1 MKPKGKCI
9 LKHNRMAAAVSP
21 VAIIVP
27 EDELKCPICQDL
39 INNPVTIPCGH
50 NFCMKCINRYLRS
63 TLSSSYSCPH
73 CRKSFSK
80 LPSLH
85 PNTMLRSMIEHT
97 VKSKGL
103 KPDSAVARDRDVPC
117 DVCTGMKLR
126 AVKTCVNCL
135 ASFCDVHLRPH
146 LESGVLRLHRLRDP
160 ISDMQEILCK
170 HHKRLL
176 EYFCKKHW
184 ECLCS
189 LCLVKH
195 RKCSTQ
201 TVEER
206 REVKEVDYN
215 RKLKAIQNWKDN
227 IQEAINTLKD
237 IEVEIS
243 VTASQFKADVTTHFV
258 DLREI
263 IAGTQKKAIALI
275 EAEELEALGQTE
287 SILELLNSK
296 TQKAEEYE
304 EEIIKQIN
312 DADLFEFL
320 KHKLVLPPLYET
332 KQLPP
337 PEIKLNGWMVEKITR
352 ALIAL
357 KSTLNAQLESVLN
370 LQETDPGTGDFDLV
384 SGRRKPRSKLI
395 QYASG
400 LTFDSS
406 TSSASVLLSEDSC
419 AVSVEEADLQAWK
432 DYAVN
437 VDMGFRILCTQSF
450 QNRQHYWEVHP
461 PVDRNSNWAIGV
473 CYRSASDG
481 YRTLGKDKT
490 SWCIKSRCVYGKEA
504 AGSELPSQ
512 GIFAYHDGVVHKIPQ
527 QYPRNVGVYLDCD
540 RGSVS
545 FFSVSDAKATFLYKY
560 QVQFTEPVHPAVWL
574 RETKSKMK
582 IVEQSSS
589 KSHVSEV
596 MD

>member
-1 MKPKGKCI
+1 
-9 LKHNRMAAAVSP
+9 MAAAVSP
-21 VAIIVP
+21 IAMIVP
-27 EDELKCPICQDL
+27 EDELKCPICLDL
-39 INNPVTIPCGH
+39 IDNPVTIPCGH
-50 NFCMKCINRYLRS
+50 NFCMKCIVKYWPR

-73 CRKSFSK
+73 CRKSFSR

-85 PNTMLRSMIEHT
+85 PNTMLRSMIKHA

-103 KPDSAVARDRDVPC
+103 KPNSAVARDGDVHC
-117 DVCTGMKLR
+117 DVCTGTKLR

-146 LESGVLRLHRLRDP
+146 LESSVLRLHGLRDP
-160 ISDMQEILCK
+160 VSDMQEILCK

-195 RKCSTQ
+195 RKCPTQ

-206 REVKEVDYN
+206 RGVKEADYK
-215 RKLKAIQNWKDN
+215 RKLIAIKTQKDN
-227 IQEAINTLKD
+227 IQEAINIVEDT
-237 IEVEIS
+237 EVEIS
-243 VTASQFKADVTTHFV
+243 VTASQFKADVTKHFV
-258 DLREI
+258 DLGEI

-287 SILELLNSK
+287 SVLELLNLK
-296 TQKAEEYE
+296 TQKLEECE
-304 EEIIKQIN
+304 DEINEQIN
-312 DADLFEFL
+312 ETDLFDFL

-332 KQLPP
+332 EQLPS
-337 PEIKLNGWMVEKITR
+337 PEIKLNGWVVEKITS

-357 KSTLNAQLESVLN
+357 KSILNTQLESVLD
-370 LQETDPGTGDFDLV
+370 LQETDPDSGDFDLV
-384 SGRRKPRSKLI
+384 SGRRKPRSKLM
-395 QYASG
+395 QYACG
-400 LTFDSS
+400 LSFDSS

-432 DYAVN
+432 DYVVN
-437 VDMGFRILCTQSF
+437 VDMGFRILCTQGF
-450 QNRQHYWEVHP
+450 QSRQHYWEVHP

-473 CYRSASDG
+473 SYRTASDR
-481 YRTLGKDKT
+481 YRTLGEDKT
-490 SWCIKSRCVYGKEA
+490 SWCIKSRVHMKEA

-512 GIFAYHDGVVHKIPQ
+512 GLFAYHDGVAHEVPQ

-540 RGSVS
+540 RGFVS
-545 FFSVSDAKATFLYKY
+545 FFSVSDTKATFWYKY
-560 QVQFTEPVHPAVWL
+560 KVLFTDPVHPAVWL
-574 RETKSKMK
+574 REPKSKMK
-582 IVEQSSS
+582 ISEQSSS
-589 KSHVSEV
+589 KSQVSEV